1 MASGSG
7 LFRLP
12 IIFEI
17 YVVPVFIKLIFQAN
31 NTISLF
37 PVQINT
43 TPADLA
49 VKTVI
54 KLIWRSRCYN
64 VIIIPSKS

>member
-1 MASGSG
+1 LGPESNYAVKRIMHLSDMQLSG
-7 LFRLP
+7 
-12 IIFEI
+12 
-17 YVVPVFIKLIFQAN
+17 VHC
-31 NTISLF
+31 TISLF

-43 TPADLA
+43 TPAYLA
-49 VKTVI
+49 VETVI